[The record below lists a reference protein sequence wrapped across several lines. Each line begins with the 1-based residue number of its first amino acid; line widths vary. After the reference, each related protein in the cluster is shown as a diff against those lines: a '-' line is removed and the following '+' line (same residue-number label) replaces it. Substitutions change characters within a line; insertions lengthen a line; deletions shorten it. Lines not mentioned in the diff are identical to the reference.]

1 MQNRRI
7 VVLLSAVLGLMAT
20 VCQAQNTITFT
31 ATDARSAAS
40 MTLDSIHILNLS
52 RGRDTTI
59 TGTTFPVDWPLTTGV
74 GEIARPGGLSI
85 SGNYPNSFGDAT
97 AFSVGTSEVGVL
109 SIAVFGMNGTR
120 VAEYRQSLQPGQHEF
135 AFAAGGLPDGVYFAT
150 ASLNG
155 QTSTLKLLKSGRSA
169 GGNPQIVYRNWSAAV
184 AAPLRRTAAADLYTY
199 IGYAAGYF
207 PAVLAEVLPAAG
219 RSYEFSLLPLTSRGI
234 STGATVPVYEMDVP
248 TTGGTVNVSTEDCPI
263 KGMEITVP
271 DSAFAEHRTF
281 SISYAQVQSHS
292 YGANFNPVSP
302 MIVISNGGGYSD
314 EPMIIKIPV
323 KVPSDEFA
331 MAFLYNE
338 LTGTLEGMPI
348 LAADAS
354 SITVATRHFAT
365 SQIST
370 FAPDVQ
376 RASKRTADAFANII
390 ISSIRESSLK
400 GQQILTTG
408 FTPGKDDWEFSNRGS
423 VIASGGHC
431 AGQSLSMMWYYY
443 EKKLHGASQLFH
455 SLDRLFIPSTNGDS
469 LWMDNPKGYKFASI
483 IQKEYGK
490 FNGWMADQLRQLRDS
505 SVHAIGWRAFLYSM
519 LLTGEPQYVSLR
531 ARDTDGS
538 YFGHAI
544 VAHKISVTEKKLFV
558 TDPNYP
564 GQERSI
570 LFSDPYFAPYDT
582 KQNANEPASEQ
593 YPWIAYIAKSC
604 LINWS
609 TITARYAEVQAGT
622 IGTVSPHSFPQV
634 RLIDNS
640 ENAVISASTD
650 YVSNRDTLVITAHNA
665 QTAFAVY
672 DATSGERLVP
682 GAKSPYGL
690 VYDSVLVLKPG
701 VNEFGVYFAQ
711 KVDNSW
717 VYADYQ
723 WLTVI
728 YNQLTPHVA
737 TISPTQGTAGDVLT
751 INGSNFGNDRSKG
764 EVHLYTTSRDMI
776 LRNVVSWDTNRIVV
790 TVPDDAISGK
800 VYVKVNGLESEYR
813 VNSGHLQFTFKPG
826 PAIIQSVTPDH
837 GYGGDQI
844 TIKGKRFGK
853 GLTGSKIV
861 INNYDLFPNNPS
873 EIPSWTDS
881 LITIILPKTC
891 IGGDLQMVNWS
902 DESKSSNVVQF
913 TMDQPVISGYGP
925 ASGPDQTLVTISGNF
940 LGESALWTGTGVTVG
955 GVKPILDNWS
965 RTAVSFY
972 ASQSGEIVLTVCG
985 KSIVVGNFTKTP

>member
-7 VVLLSAVLGLMAT
+7 VVLISAVLGLMAT

-31 ATDARSAAS
+31 AKDARSAAS
-40 MTLDSIHILNLS
+40 VTLDSIHILNLS

-59 TGTTFPVDWPLTTGV
+59 TGPSFPVDWPLTTGV
-74 GEIARPGGLSI
+74 GETPLPGELSI
-85 SGNYPNSFGDAT
+85 SGNYPNSFGAVT
-97 AFSVGTSEVGVL
+97 AFTVVTPETGVL
-109 SIAVFGMNGTR
+109 TVAMYGMAGTR
-120 VAEYRQSLQPGQHEF
+120 VTEYRQSLQPGQHEF
-135 AFAAGGLPDGVYFAT
+135 SFAAGSLPDGVYFAT

-169 GGNPQIVYRNWSAAV
+169 GGNPQIVYRNSSATGTV
-184 AAPLRRTAAADLYTY
+184 PVRKSAAADLYTY
-199 IGYAAGYF
+199 TGYAAGYF
-207 PAVLAEVLPAAG
+207 PAVLADVLPIAG
-219 RSYEFSLLPLTSRGI
+219 RSYEFSLLSVTSRGI
-234 STGATVPVYEMDVP
+234 STGMPVLAYEIDVP
-248 TTGGTVNVSTEDCPI
+248 ITGGTVNVNVDCPI

-271 DSAFAEHRTF
+271 DSAYPVSRTF
-281 SISYAQVQSHS
+281 SISYAPVQSHS
-292 YGANFNPVSP
+292 YGTDFNPISP
-302 MIVISNGGGYSD
+302 MIIVGNGGGYSD
-314 EPMIIKIPV
+314 EPMIIRIPV
-323 KVPSDEFA
+323 SIPSDEFA

-338 LTGTLEGMPI
+338 LTGSLEGMPI
-348 LAADAS
+348 LAEDAS

-370 FAPDVQ
+370 FAPDGK

-390 ISSIRESSLK
+390 ISSIKESSLK

-408 FTPGKDDWEFSNRGS
+408 FTPGKDDWEFTNRGS

-443 EKKLHGASQLFH
+443 EQRLNGAGQLFH
-455 SLDRLFIPSTNGDS
+455 SLDRLYIPCTNGDS
-469 LWMDNPKGYKFASI
+469 LWMDNPKGYKFASVV
-483 IQKEYGK
+483 QKEYVK
-490 FNGWMADQLRQLRDS
+490 VNSWLADKLRELRDS
-505 SVHAIGWRAFLYSM
+505 SSHSIGWRAFMYSM
-519 LLTGEPQYVSLR
+519 LLTGEPQYVALR
-531 ARDTDGS
+531 ARGTDGS
-538 YFGHAI
+538 FFGHAI
-544 VAHKISVTEKKLFV
+544 ITHKISVTEKKMFV

-570 LFSDPYFAPYDT
+570 QFSDPYFAPYDT

-604 LINWS
+604 LVDWS

-622 IGTVSPHSFPQV
+622 IGTVPPNLFPQV
-634 RLIDNS
+634 RLRDKT
-640 ENAVISASTD
+640 ENAVISPSAD
-650 YVSNRDTLVITAHNA
+650 YVSSRDTLVLTAHNA

-672 DATSGERLVP
+672 NAGTGERLVP

-690 VYDSVLVLKPG
+690 VYDSIVVLKPG

-711 KVDNSW
+711 EVDNSW

-723 WLTVI
+723 WLTVL
-728 YNQLTPHVA
+728 YNQLNPHVA
-737 TISPTQGTAGDVLT
+737 TITPTQGTAGDLLT

-764 EVHLYTTSRDMI
+764 EVHLYTTTRDMVI
-776 LRNVVSWDTNRIVV
+776 STIVSWDTNRIVV
-790 TVPDDAISGK
+790 TVPEDAISGK

-813 VNSGHLQFTFKPG
+813 VNSGHLQFTFKLG

-837 GYGGDQI
+837 GYGGDQV

-853 GLTGSKIV
+853 GLTGNKIV

-873 EIPSWTDS
+873 EISSWSDT

-902 DESKSSNVVQF
+902 DESSSNVVQF
-913 TMDQPVISGYGP
+913 TMDQPVISGFSP
-925 ASGPDQTLVTISGNF
+925 ASGPDQTLVTISGNY
-940 LGESALWTGTGVTVG
+940 LGESALWTGTGVTIG

-965 RTAVSFY
+965 KTAVSFY

-985 KSIVVGNFTKTP
+985 KSIVVGHFTKTP